1 MARAGSPQSQG
12 SRRRR
17 GTGSTQASRWGLSSP
32 ISSAKSA
39 LPPPWLGFQV
49 HAHFSTW
56 ASRSTAPGWGHEPGA
71 QPGAWRV
78 TDTRRSEAGQ
88 EGQRGCVFSNDVR
101 KCHEARVVLARGQS
115 APTGIGR
122 VEATPPYAPC
132 SSNPGTKESP
142 RRCCTCCYCLRAPF
156 RRPAS
161 HTPRPPNQG
170 VAPRCYWRSRSSGP
184 HPGRRR
190 RDEQG
195 AWRQERQGEKAESR
209 SLGSRH
215 TPEPSPAPGFRAE
228 RLGAEAPG
236 NRLEPGPSRESG
248 RGRRSQETRGGG
260 GGGPVTPAPS
270 KAPPT
275 PAVRRLGTLS
285 PLLPALDYKM
295 GFLMGG
301 GLRMNLGRRDY
312 HCSLASKT
320 TPLPHPCLSLPS
332 CSQRSGKFRGPHGA
346 S

>member
-1 MARAGSPQSQG
+1 MQFGKRESWGRHPE
-12 SRRRR
+12 
-17 GTGSTQASRWGLSSP
+17 TG
-32 ISSAKSA
+32 
-39 LPPPWLGFQV
+39 
-49 HAHFSTW
+49 
-56 ASRSTAPGWGHEPGA
+56 
-71 QPGAWRV
+71 
-78 TDTRRSEAGQ
+78 
-88 EGQRGCVFSNDVR
+88 
-101 KCHEARVVLARGQS
+101 
-115 APTGIGR
+115 
-122 VEATPPYAPC
+122 
-132 SSNPGTKESP
+132 ES
-142 RRCCTCCYCLRAPF
+142 
-156 RRPAS
+156 
-161 HTPRPPNQG
+161 
-170 VAPRCYWRSRSSGP
+170 
-184 HPGRRR
+184 RR

>member
-1 MARAGSPQSQG
+1 MCSLWPTSVARAGSPQSQG

-101 KCHEARVVLARGQS
+101 KCHEARVVLAREQS

-184 HPGRRR
+184 HPGR
-190 RDEQG
+190 
-195 AWRQERQGEKAESR
+195 WRW
-209 SLGSRH
+209 
-215 TPEPSPAPGFRAE
+215 
-228 RLGAEAPG
+228 
-236 NRLEPGPSRESG
+236 PGP
-248 RGRRSQETRGGG
+248 GGK
-260 GGGPVTPAPS
+260 PS
-270 KAPPT
+270 ERVGSNTSTWALARPPT
-275 PAVRRLGTLS
+275 WHAPWPAFRLPLKGPRSHPGSTLS
-285 PLLPALDYKM
+285 LQLSQLLP
-295 GFLMGG
+295 
-301 GLRMNLGRRDY
+301 
-312 HCSLASKT
+312 C
-320 TPLPHPCLSLPS
+320 PLVSTVA
-332 CSQRSGKFRGPHGA
+332 RSGKKGGRGLRGH
-346 S
+346 